1 MNTRAFSAE
10 HIKEKILDNFVE
22 YAKMF
27 TPYQSDFL
35 SGLYNRYKCL
45 DNGSLVLY
53 FAKKTQQAILRKKD
67 YDLNYDLSF
76 KNFWLN
82 HGLVKI
88 PPTTIMNIAKDT
100 NLPKETTRRKLS
112 QLTKQKILSK
122 KNKHILWSPS
132 EEYKED
138 YNQFVYLEIKNMA
151 KLTKFVTD
159 KIDLNFSTEEI
170 IEEYKKKFSFYWF
183 HYLDLQLKWMNIW
196 KLRFNDLEIPFIFFQ
211 FAVLLSSRLRK
222 DKIISHNKLFGES
235 NVVLKGPGTQNVS
248 VSATSISEV
257 TGIPRATCI
266 RKLNQMAEQKIL
278 IQDKNSK
285 RFYIIPEA
293 LSKNLVS
300 RELTEKATEIFS
312 EFYSIS
318 INSLKTKTSH

>member
-1 MNTRAFSAE
+1 MNNQTFLAE
-10 HIKEKILDNFVE
+10 RIKEKILNNFVE
-22 YAKMF
+22 YAKIF
-27 TPYQSDFL
+27 TPSQSDFL
-35 SGLYNRYKCL
+35 CGLYNRYQCL

-76 KNFWLN
+76 KNFWIN

-88 PPTTIMNIAKDT
+88 PPTTIMSIAKDAS
-100 NLPKETTRRKLS
+100 LPKETTRRKLS
-112 QLTKQKILSK
+112 QLAKQKILSK

-132 EEYKED
+132 EEYKEN
-138 YNQFVYLEIKNMA
+138 YNQFVYQEIKNMA
-151 KLTKFVTD
+151 KLTKFVTE

-183 HYLDLQLKWMNIW
+183 HYLDLQLKWMGMW
-196 KLRFNDLEIPFIFFQ
+196 KVRFNDLEIPFIFLQ
-211 FAVLLSSRLRK
+211 FAVLLSSRLKK
-222 DKIISHNKLFGES
+222 DKIISHNKLYDES
-235 NVVLKGPGTQNVS
+235 DVVLKGHGNQNVS

-266 RKLNQMAEQKIL
+266 RKLNQMTKQKIL

-293 LSKNLVS
+293 LSKNFVS
-300 RELTEKATEIFS
+300 KELTEKATEIFS